1 MKTKSNPKIITTR
14 QDQLKLLLLLARVV
28 NKVTSKKW
36 INLKYCASVAQ

>member
-1 MKTKSNPKIITTR
+1 MKTKSNRRIITTR
-14 QDQLKLLLLLARVV
+14 QHQLKLLLLLVQVV